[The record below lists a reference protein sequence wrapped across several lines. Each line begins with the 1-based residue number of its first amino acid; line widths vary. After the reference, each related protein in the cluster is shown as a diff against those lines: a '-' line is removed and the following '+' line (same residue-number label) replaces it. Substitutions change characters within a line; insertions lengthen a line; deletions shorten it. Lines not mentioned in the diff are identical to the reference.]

1 MPPDESRSEG
11 TPSLSERAERWDKP
25 FFAYFFEAFVKK
37 VSRRKGE
44 TASGNPR
51 RNGYSPETQEHG
63 RPKGRQAQAQPQ
75 NPVKTLNTQA
85 ETSRPIETTQPLP
98 HLTAIPNCAGAP

>member
-44 TASGNPR
+44 TVISNTR
-51 RNGYSPETQEHG
+51 RNGYT
-63 RPKGRQAQAQPQ
+63 PKTNQT
-75 NPVKTLNTQA
+75 KK
-85 ETSRPIETTQPLP
+85 
-98 HLTAIPNCAGAP
+98 AP